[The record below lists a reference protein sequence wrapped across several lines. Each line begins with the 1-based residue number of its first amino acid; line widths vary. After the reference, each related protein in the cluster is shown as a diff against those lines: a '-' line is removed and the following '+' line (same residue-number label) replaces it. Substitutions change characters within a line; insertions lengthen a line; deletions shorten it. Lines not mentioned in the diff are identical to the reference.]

1 MMFLVLTPWPSFLLG
16 LSLIDV
22 FWGLVFCMCPPRFFE
37 LSVCVILQNGN
48 ASWNDESD
56 GGRGRGE
63 ASRDFAKVNLRA
75 ESHGCYVLI
84 SGMLTQFHSV
94 I

>member
-1 MMFLVLTPWPSFLLG
+1 MFMGGSFLSVSSTILD
-16 LSLIDV
+16 LSISL
-22 FWGLVFCMCPPRFFE
+22 
-37 LSVCVILQNGN
+37 ILQNGN
-48 ASWNDESD
+48 ASWNEESD

-63 ASRDFAKVNLRA
+63 ASRDFAKVNVRA

-84 SGMLTQFHSV
+84 SDILTQFHNV